1 MQKPYK
7 ERGERTMKNYATQ
20 KDAIFE
26 VLDTIGGVD
35 IYEHHQ
41 SNLSYIIESY
51 GNSDCEYYESEITFD
66 EKGNLVSVVETEHYH

>member
-1 MQKPYK
+1 
-7 ERGERTMKNYATQ
+7 MKNYLTQ

-35 IYEHHQ
+35 VYQTSE
-41 SNLSYIIESY
+41 SKLSYTVMSY
-51 GNSDCEYYESEITFD
+51 GDDDCEYYKSEITFD